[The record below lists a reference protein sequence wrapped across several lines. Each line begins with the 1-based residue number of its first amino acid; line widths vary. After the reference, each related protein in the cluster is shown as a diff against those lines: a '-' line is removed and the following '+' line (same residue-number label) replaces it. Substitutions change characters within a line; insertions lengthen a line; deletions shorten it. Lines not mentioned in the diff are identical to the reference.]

1 MPSFKSIPDYEHE
14 SPESMGVLVVNL
26 GTPDSPTSGAV
37 RRYLKQFLWDRRV
50 VEYPRV
56 LWWLILNFIILLIRP
71 SRSAHAYQQVWTD
84 RGSPLLFNSEDLTAG
99 IRDRLSARLSGAV
112 HVELAMTYG
121 NPSIEA
127 VALAIIRSVV
137 ISSPNLNTPSRNYR
151 GCIEY

>member
-99 IRDRLSARLSGAV
+99 IRDR
-112 HVELAMTYG
+112 
-121 NPSIEA
+121 
-127 VALAIIRSVV
+127 
-137 ISSPNLNTPSRNYR
+137 
-151 GCIEY
+151 